1 MKHSDTPARLKSIEI
16 SVVVPVRDEEDSVRV
31 LLEGLLNQTQPPAEI
46 VLTDTGSIDDT
57 RRIIEEFIDRGE
69 PVKLVRAQS
78 GLPGRGRNLAVA
90 NSRCDWIA
98 FTDAGNRQDPN
109 WLAALSEKLGD
120 GSEVDV
126 VYGTYEPVIDSFFKE
141 CAAIAYVPPAF
152 ESEGGL
158 VRPRSIVSALM
169 RRKVWETVG
178 GFPEDL
184 RSAEDLLFMRRVEQA
199 KFKIVRTADAV
210 VYWNIQPSL
219 WRTYQRF
226 VEYSRHNIRAGFFG
240 EWQGTIFIY
249 YALLGMS
256 TVKAFSFGWR
266 SLVIVPPILWL
277 LLLTTRGV
285 KSLYRNRRGYPA
297 GLGRNLARLSLL
309 VPVLAVLDAAA
320 FMGTINW
327 LFGDY
332 LGGHGSRGQDDSR
345 E

>member
-1 MKHSDTPARLKSIEI
+1 VKGSDTSARSKSIEI
-16 SVVVPVRDEEDSVRV
+16 SVVVPVRDEEDSIRI
-31 LLEGLLNQTQPPAEI
+31 LLEGLLKQTRPPSEI

-57 RRIIEEFIDRGE
+57 RDIIEEFIDRGE

-90 NSRCDWIA
+90 NARCDWIA
-98 FTDAGNRQDPN
+98 FTDAGNRQDPH

-120 GSEVDV
+120 GAEVDV
-126 VYGTYEPVIDSFFKE
+126 VYGTYEPVVDSFFKE
-141 CAAIAYVPPAF
+141 CAAIAYVPPAV

-169 RRKVWETVG
+169 RRQVWEAVG

-210 VYWNIQPSL
+210 VYWNIQPNI
-219 WRTYQRF
+219 WRTYRRF
-226 VEYSRHNIRAGFFG
+226 VEYSRHNIRAGLFW
-240 EWQGTIFIY
+240 EWQGAILFY

-256 TVKAFSFGWR
+256 SVKALSFGLR
-266 SLVIVPPILWL
+266 GLIFPPILWL
-277 LLLTTRGV
+277 LLLTTRAL
-285 KSLYRNRRGYPA
+285 KSLYRNRKGYRA
-297 GLGRNLARLSLL
+297 SLVRNFARLFLL
-309 VPVLAVLDAAA
+309 VPIIAALDAAA
-320 FMGTINW
+320 FVGSINW
-327 LFGDY
+327 LIGDY
-332 LGGHGSRGQDDSR
+332 LRGQGSRGHDDSR

>member
-1 MKHSDTPARLKSIEI
+1 VKHSDTPARSRSIEI
-16 SVVVPVRDEEDSVRV
+16 SVVVPVRDEEDSIRI
-31 LLEGLLNQTQPPAEI
+31 LLEGLLKQTQPPAEI

-57 RRIIEEFIDRGE
+57 REIIEEFIDRGD

-120 GSEVDV
+120 ESTVDV
-126 VYGTYEPVIDSFFKE
+126 VYGTYEPVVDSFFKE

-169 RRKVWETVG
+169 RRQVWETVG

-199 KFKIVRTADAV
+199 KFNIVRTADAV
-210 VYWNIQPSL
+210 VYWNIQPNL
-219 WRTYQRF
+219 WRTYRRF
-226 VEYSRHNIRAGFFG
+226 VEYSRHNIRAGLFA

-256 TVKAFSFGWR
+256 SVKALSFGWR
-266 SLVIVPPILWL
+266 SFLIVPPILWL
-277 LLLTTRGV
+277 LLLTTRAL
-285 KSLYRNRRGYPA
+285 KSLYRNRKGYRA
-297 GLGRNLARLSLL
+297 SLVRNFARLWLL
-309 VPVLAVLDAAA
+309 VPIIAVLDAAA
-320 FMGTINW
+320 FVGSLNW
-327 LFGDY
+327 LIGDY
-332 LGGHGSRGQDDSR
+332 LRGQGSRGQNDSR